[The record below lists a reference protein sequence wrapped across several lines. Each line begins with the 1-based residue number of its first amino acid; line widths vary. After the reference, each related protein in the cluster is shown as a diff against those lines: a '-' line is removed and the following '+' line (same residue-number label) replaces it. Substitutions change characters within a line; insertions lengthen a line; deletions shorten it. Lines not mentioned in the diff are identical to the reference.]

1 MRIPSQMTFFGRMQI
16 ERVMYL
22 FMCRVAQ
29 PVASRQGSV
38 AQPWLVAKASRGPQA
53 EKPFRRRRAPR
64 RAAARSGCAVGQSLL
79 GAGATRREGRLRA
92 RSGVAHLAKVTS
104 LGRGARLG
112 SGPQTTF
119 AAHEKV
125 HNTL

>member
-1 MRIPSQMTFFGRMQI
+1 
-16 ERVMYL
+16 MYF

-38 AQPWLVAKASRGPQA
+38 ARPWLAAKASHGPQD
-53 EKPFRRRRAPR
+53 RRYR
-64 RAAARSGCAVGQSLL
+64 
-79 GAGATRREGRLRA
+79 GATRREGRLRA
-92 RSGVAHLAKVTS
+92 RSGVAHLAKATS

-125 HNTL
+125 HNTLLSVAAHRARARGRNCDHGRRCAGLRL